1 MASAATVGDDGASGV
16 AATVTATEATVLT
29 GDSLLQLEAALQAEL
44 DGVGVA
50 LLADTSGVLLLCT
63 VCHRL
68 LRLRAALFLFLFS
81 HTHAHTAFMPSL
93 IPHNHF
99 AAATTTA
106 TATAAFEAHARLMSS
121 GASPVF
127 KQRRL
132 VTLAAQ
138 LVRSKYAHMR
148 TLRAPQA
155 PLSPAAN
162 THPTH
167 THQVREHQ

>member
-68 LRLRAALFLFLFS
+68 RAALFLFLFS
-81 HTHAHTAFMPSL
+81 HTHAHR
-93 IPHNHF
+93 I
-99 AAATTTA
+99 
-106 TATAAFEAHARLMSS
+106 HAL
-121 GASPVF
+121 P
-127 KQRRL
+127 
-132 VTLAAQ
+132 
-138 LVRSKYAHMR
+138 YP
-148 TLRAPQA
+148 PQ
-155 PLSPAAN
+155 PLCSRN
-162 THPTH
+162 YNSNSNCSI
-167 THQVREHQ
+167 